1 VVYRVIGELN
11 MFEYKDIYP
20 NSPLVEVVF
29 EIRFPGE
36 PRVEC
41 NRDIFY
47 EKIRG
52 DFPNVLVPS
61 VKTGEFPALEPYR
74 FESEDKLVGMM
85 VAINKFAYYVRKY
98 PGYSQFSK
106 EVLKWGKEFVNI
118 YRISNLNRS
127 GLRCINI
134 IPFSRESGLIP
145 LNRFLKIRL
154 ALPEVF
160 PDNFEN
166 LNLVFISKTSGG
178 AITTKIESMISVDR
192 SHEAIL
198 LDFDY
203 AKEKELTIESIDQ
216 YLEESHAYTKRM
228 FEELITDEYRQ
239 YLKGDTI

>member
-1 VVYRVIGELN
+1 
-11 MFEYKDIYP
+11 
-20 NSPLVEVVF
+20 
-29 EIRFPGE
+29 
-36 PRVEC
+36 
-41 NRDIFY
+41 
-47 EKIRG
+47 
-52 DFPNVLVPS
+52 
-61 VKTGEFPALEPYR
+61 
-74 FESEDKLVGMM
+74 
-85 VAINKFAYYVRKY
+85 
-98 PGYSQFSK
+98 
-106 EVLKWGKEFVNI
+106 
-118 YRISNLNRS
+118 
-127 GLRCINI
+127 
-134 IPFSRESGLIP
+134 LIP

-154 ALPEVF
+154 DLPEVF